1 MKIYQVDAFTDQPFS
16 GNPAAVC
23 PLPDARPVEWMQ
35 NVAAEMNLS
44 ETAFFWPTHN
54 GWELR
59 WFTPTVEVAL
69 CGHATLATAHVAWE
83 TRRAT
88 VGQSLNFLTRS
99 GPLSATR
106 SGKSITLD
114 FPAQPVEA
122 VDAPPGLA
130 AALGGVEAQWVG
142 RNRENY
148 LALLADEAAVRG
160 LAPDFRAFSALD
172 AQGVIVTA
180 TATMEGFDFVSRYFA
195 PAAGINEDPVTG
207 SAHCALAPFWRQ
219 RLGKEEMVGYQ
230 ASRRGGRVRVRDR
243 GRRVDLA
250 GRAVTVLEGE
260 LLAG

>member
-23 PLPDARPVEWMQ
+23 PLPAARPAEWMQ
-35 NVAAEMNLS
+35 NVAMEMNLS
-44 ETAFFWPTHN
+44 ETAFFWPIHN

-59 WFTPTVEVAL
+59 WFTPAVEVAL

-83 TRRAT
+83 TRRAS
-88 VGQSLNFLTRS
+88 VGQTLSFLTRS

-106 SGKSITLD
+106 SGKTITLD
-114 FPAQPVEA
+114 FPAQPAEEVA
-122 VDAPPGLA
+122 APAGLA
-130 AALGGVEAQWVG
+130 AALGVEAVWVG

-148 LALLADEAAVRG
+148 LVLLESEPAVRS
-160 LAPDFRAFSALD
+160 LAPDFRAFAELEC
-172 AQGVIVTA
+172 QGVIVTA
-180 TATMEGFDFVSRYFA
+180 AADMEGFDFVSRYFA

-219 RLGKEEMVGYQ
+219 RLGKDEMVGYQ
-230 ASRRGGRVRVRDR
+230 ASQRGGRVRVRDK
-243 GRRVDLA
+243 GRRVELA
-250 GRAVTVLEGE
+250 GQAVTVLEGE